1 MEDIPLSLLFSLLF
15 ILILLSGFFS
25 SSETG
30 MMALN
35 RYRLRHLAKQKHRGA
50 MRAEAL
56 LKRPDRL
63 IGVILTG
70 NNLVNILAAVVA
82 STIGQ
87 RLYGDA
93 GIAAATFILT
103 LVILVFSEV
112 TPKTLAALHPEK
124 IAFPAAFVLRPL
136 LKIIYPV
143 VWLVNTVANFVLR
156 LFGVRV
162 TDEKSQRISQE
173 ELRTVLHEA
182 EALIPGRHQN
192 MLLGILDL
200 DQVTV
205 EDIMIP
211 RNEIQGLDLDDDL
224 DEIVEQIRNS
234 QHTRL
239 PVYKGDIN
247 NIIGV
252 LHLRNASQFLTDDN
266 ITKAAIM
273 QVTRAPYFIPETTSL
288 NQQLVHFQKEKRRI
302 GLVVDEYGD
311 VQGIATLEDILEEVI
326 GEFTTDVAAS
336 SKDVHAQ
343 SDGSYIVDGTASL
356 REINKTLNWALPTN
370 GPKTINGLVVE
381 HLESIPDA
389 GVSFKIGQYYL
400 ETLQI
405 RDNVIKT
412 VKVIPAAPSPIND
425 GVEVD

>member
-1 MEDIPLSLLFSLLF
+1 
-15 ILILLSGFFS
+15 
-25 SSETG
+25 

-70 NNLVNILAAVVA
+70 NNLVNILAAVIA

-93 GIAAATFILT
+93 GIAVATFILT

-124 IAFPAAFVLRPL
+124 IAFPAALVLRPL
-136 LKIIYPV
+136 LTIIYPV

-162 TDEKSQRISQE
+162 TEEKSEQISQE

-182 EALIPGRHQN
+182 DALIPGRHQN

-224 DEIVEQIRNS
+224 DGIVEQIRNS

-239 PVYKGDIN
+239 PVYKGNIN
-247 NIIGV
+247 NIVGM
-252 LHLRNASQFLTDDN
+252 LHLRNAAQFLTDDE
-266 ITKAAIM
+266 ITKSAIM
-273 QVTRAPYFIPETTSL
+273 QVTREPYFIPETTTL

-343 SDGSYIVDGTASL
+343 GDGSYIIDGTASL
-356 REINKTLNWALPTN
+356 REINKALDWHLPTD
-370 GPKTINGLVVE
+370 GPKTLNGLVVE
-381 HLESIPDA
+381 HLESFPDA
-389 GVSFKIGQYYL
+389 GVSFKIGGYYL

-405 RDNVIKT
+405 KDNVIKT
-412 VKVIPAAPSPIND
+412 IKVIPVNTTVIETAEATPT
-425 GVEVD
+425 G